1 MLQNVFVENFE
12 EWRHSARYLLKK
24 QIAPADVQ
32 WIEKNAQQNTLL
44 GQDISKA
51 NITGAEQ
58 GANTVGNIEHRRVVD
73 KYQSD
78 DFNAVMRNKTTDLT
92 KTSNTLL
99 IPRTF
104 IALAE
109 KVACHRSGEQWSLLY
124 SALWRLTHGE
134 PYLLQLAT
142 DPVIHK
148 LQIMQKNV
156 GRDAHKMKAFVRF
169 KCYEENGES
178 QYIAWHKP
186 DHKIVKL
193 VAPFF
198 QRRFSV
204 MQWTIFTPDESVHW
218 NGEILQFGG
227 GISATEINLADTQDE
242 LWKVYYRATFNP
254 ARIKLK
260 AMRREMPVRYWPTMP
275 ETSIIV
281 DMLKEAPQRVE
292 RMLEHQEGLATSAK
306 EFLPK
311 ELNLETLRA
320 AASQC
325 RGCDLYR
332 CAGQTVFGIGLE
344 RAKIILVGEQP
355 GDNEDIAGLPFVGP
369 AGAVLDKALQAA
381 NIKRESIY
389 LTNAVKHFKH
399 TLRDNRRIHVS
410 PNIHEIN
417 ACKPW
422 LTAEIKMIK
431 PKIIV
436 CLGLTAARALI
447 NPGFRIKEQ
456 RGKVFEFSD
465 DQKILATF
473 HPSAVLRAV
482 TDQQRDEIYQ
492 FLVTDLKKVV
502 NLIT

>member
-1 MLQNVFVENFE
+1 MLRILKNG
-12 EWRHSARYLLKK
+12 ARAQDIYSKK
-24 QIAPADVQ
+24 QIAPANVQ
-32 WIEKNAQQNTLL
+32 WIEKNAQQSTLL

-51 NITGAEQ
+51 NIMIEER
-58 GANTVGNIEHRRVVD
+58 GANAASNANYLR
-73 KYQSD
+73 SD
-78 DFNAVMRNKTTDLT
+78 DQQNNNSNKVMRNKTPDVAND
-92 KTSNTLL
+92 TSNTLL
-99 IPRTF
+99 IPRMF

-124 SALWRLTHGE
+124 STLWRLTHGE
-134 PYLLQLAT
+134 PYLLHLVT

-148 LQIMQKNV
+148 LQTMQKNV

-169 KCYEENGES
+169 KCYEDHGKTH
-178 QYIAWHKP
+178 YIAWHKP

-193 VAPFF
+193 VASFF

-218 NGEILQFGG
+218 NGEILQFGT
-227 GISATEINLADTQDE
+227 GISDKEINLTDTQDE
-242 LWKVYYRATFNP
+242 LWKIYYRATFNP

-260 AMRREMPVRYWPTMP
+260 AMRREMPIRYWPTMP
-275 ETSIIV
+275 ETSIIA

-292 RMLEHQEGLATSAK
+292 KMLEYQEGLATSAK

-311 ELNLETLRA
+311 EFNLESLRI

-325 RGCDLYR
+325 QGCNLYR
-332 CAGQTVFGIGLE
+332 CAKQTVFGIGSE
-344 RAKIILVGEQP
+344 RAKIMFVGEQP

-369 AGAVLDKALQAA
+369 AGAILAEALQAA
-381 NIKRESIY
+381 NIKRESVY

-422 LTAEIKMIK
+422 LTAEIKMIE

-447 NPGFRIKEQ
+447 NPGFRIKDQ
-456 RGKVFEFSD
+456 RGKLLEFSGK
-465 DQKILATF
+465 QKILATF

-482 TDQQRDEIYQ
+482 TDQQRNEIYQ
-492 FLVTDLKKVV
+492 SLVTDLKTAV
-502 NLIT
+502 NYIT